1 MNIHKEIKNKLNL
14 FLKNKSIPN
23 ILFYGPYGC
32 GKKYLLKEFIS
43 NVYKDQVIID
53 KHVLFVDCEL
63 GKGIR
68 FIREELKF
76 FLKTKIINHE
86 KDELFKSIILL
97 NADKLTIDAQSAL
110 RRCIEVESKTNRF
123 FIVVNDISSLQKPIL
138 SRFCQIYVGQ
148 PELDKKDINLYQKNI
163 LDNNLEYTRLMI
175 KREKNLKQKINAF
188 KKDDSDIK
196 TLMNLVKDLSEGGFC
211 AFDIFKMIKNDKKGS
226 YESECIFTVLK
237 KNVKNEELLM
247 TTYLF
252 FLFRN
257 NEKIQISDFIK
268 YG

>member
-1 MNIHKEIKNKLNL
+1 MNIHNEIKSKLNF
-14 FLKNKSIPN
+14 FLHNNSIPN
-23 ILFYGPYGC
+23 ILFYGSYGC
-32 GKKYLLKEFIS
+32 GKKYLLKEFIAKI
-43 NVYKDQVIID
+43 YIKQEKIE
-53 KHVLFVDCEL
+53 KYVLFVDCEL

-163 LDNNLEYTRLMI
+163 LDNNLEYTNLMI
-175 KREKNLKQKINAF
+175 KREKNLKQKISAF
-188 KKDDSDIK
+188 KKDDSDIT
-196 TLMNLVKDLSEGGFC
+196 TLTKLANELYEGGFC
-211 AFDIFKMIKNDKKGS
+211 AFDIFKIIKNDKKGA
-226 YESECIFTVLK
+226 YESECIFTILK